1 MRLIEPLGLLDGPAA
16 AEAVAARRARW
27 LGGGDLAFSL
37 ARLIGADGSHLL
49 PVAEIPPAWAET
61 LARLTAPRAPWA
73 GLAPDVPAVMGILNV
88 TPDSFSDGGR
98 YSGHEDAI
106 AAGLAMA
113 EAGAAI
119 IDIGGESTRPGSVEV
134 PEAEERA
141 RILPVVRGLARQ
153 GVLVSVD
160 TRHAA
165 TMAAALDAG
174 AAIINDVS
182 GLTFDPAARTLVAAR
197 RCPVVIM
204 HMRGTP
210 GTMKSRATYGD
221 VAVEVVAELA
231 ARLEEAI
238 AAGVARERIALD
250 PGFGFAKEGTQ
261 NLDLLRRLAL
271 FANLGCPLL
280 IGVSRKR
287 LVGLA
292 ARETAAPR
300 RAPGSIAAGLYAL
313 GHGAFILRVHDVAE
327 TVQAV
332 RVWRSLSQGAAVA

>member
-1 MRLIEPLGLLDGPAA
+1 VRLIEPLGLLDGPAA
-16 AEAVAARRARW
+16 AEAVAAQRARW
-27 LGGGDLAFSL
+27 LGGGNLAFSL
-37 ARLIGADGSHLL
+37 ARLIDADSSHLL

-119 IDIGGESTRPGSVEV
+119 IDIGGESTRPGSAEV
-134 PEAEERA
+134 PAAEERA

-182 GLTFDPAARTLVAAR
+182 GLTFDPAARALVAAR
-197 RCPVVIM
+197 GCPVVIM

-210 GTMKSRATYGD
+210 ATMKSCATYGD

-238 AAGVARERIALD
+238 AAGIARERIALD

-292 ARETAAPR
+292 AGEMAAPR

-332 RVWRSLSQGAAVA
+332 RVWRSLSQGAAEA